1 MRHRN
6 HGRKLGL
13 KSAHRNALLRQ
24 LVEAL
29 FLHGRIRTTVTRAKE
44 ARPIAERII
53 TWAKKGTL
61 HHRRLAFAVIYR
73 RDIVNR
79 IFDHMAAWYRN
90 RQGGYTRIIKIG
102 QRMGDGAPVAFLEL
116 LDWVPGTEK
125 LIGQNMKQE
134 KPVEGEEGLEGKD
147 KEKDKEKK
155 EKKAKEAKEAAKKAK
170 APKPEEKKSKVAKD
184 PAKEKKKAER
194 KAAEEKRK
202 QERAAHREKTKKEVI
217 SKKEEGKKAESKK
230 AEVKKA
236 EPKKAEAKKA
246 KPAKGKEKK

>member
-1 MRHRN
+1 
-6 HGRKLGL
+6 
-13 KSAHRNALLRQ
+13 
-24 LVEAL
+24 
-29 FLHGRIRTTVTRAKE
+29 LHGRIRTTVTRAKE

-79 IFDHMAAWYRN
+79 IFDHMAAWYTN

-125 LIGQNMKQE
+125 LIGQNVKQE

-155 EKKAKEAKEAAKKAK
+155 EKKAEEAAKKTK

-194 KAAEEKRK
+194 QAAEEKRK
-202 QERAAHREKTKKEVI
+202 QERAAHREKTKKEVV
-217 SKKEEGKKAESKK
+217 SKKEEGKKTEG
-230 AEVKKA
+230 
-236 EPKKAEAKKA
+236 KKAEAKKAETKKA

>member
-1 MRHRN
+1 M
-6 HGRKLGL
+6 
-13 KSAHRNALLRQ
+13 LRQ

-44 ARPIAERII
+44 AAPIAERII

-79 IFDHMAAWYRN
+79 VFDIMAEWYRN
-90 RQGGYTRIIKIG
+90 RPGGYTRIIKLG

-125 LIGQNMKQE
+125 LVGQNVKQE
-134 KPVEGEEGLEGKD
+134 KPVEGEEGLEDKD
-147 KEKDKEKK
+147 KGKEKEKK
-155 EKKAKEAKEAAKKAK
+155 EKKAKDAAKKTK
-170 APKPEEKKSKVAKD
+170 AAKPEEKKSKVPKD

-194 KAAEEKRK
+194 QAAEEKRK
-202 QERAAHREKTKKEVI
+202 QERAAQREKAKKDVTA
-217 SKKEEGKKAESKK
+217 KKEEGKKSEGKTS
-230 AEVKKA
+230 V
-236 EPKKAEAKKA
+236 PKKPAAKKE
-246 KPAKGKEKK
+246 KPAKGKDKK